1 MENAQ
6 TIKSTSNT
14 FKNYILYM
22 CRVKNRHSEIHKVKN
37 IFYTEKY
44 EQKSDI
50 LNIRNKKGY

>member
-1 MENAQ
+1 
-6 TIKSTSNT
+6 
-14 FKNYILYM
+14 M

-50 LNIRNKKGY
+50 LNITNKKGY

>member
-1 MENAQ
+1 
-6 TIKSTSNT
+6 
-14 FKNYILYM
+14 M
-22 CRVKNRHSEIHKVKN
+22 CRVKNRHSEIYKVKN